1 MASISQQIIGNV
13 EAVYGRL
20 GDAQIEMLQKL
31 IAEKPSLK
39 EYSEMEIW
47 QAVNRKLAAN
57 DYRPAKTTE
66 ENEHIMDKLFKSGEN
81 YPDIFSTNPEDV
93 DMNDFM

>member
-1 MASISQQIIGNV
+1 
-13 EAVYGRL
+13 
-20 GDAQIEMLQKL
+20 
-31 IAEKPSLK
+31 
-39 EYSEMEIW
+39 MEIW

-66 ENEHIMDKLFKSGEN
+66 ENEHIMDKLFKSGDN

-93 DMNDFM
+93 DMNDFI